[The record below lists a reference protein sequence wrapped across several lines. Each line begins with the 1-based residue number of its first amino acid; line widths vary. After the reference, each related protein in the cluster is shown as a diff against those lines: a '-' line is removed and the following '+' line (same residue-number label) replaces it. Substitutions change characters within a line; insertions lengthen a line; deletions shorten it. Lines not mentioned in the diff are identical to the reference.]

1 MSERLPPQQPGG
13 AADSVSGDLVRL
25 PETDTAGRASF
36 VHGGRVY
43 AVFTVDGATVVTDGV
58 CPHKGGP
65 LAEGT
70 VRDGSVVCPWHWYAF
85 DLATGECRNA
95 HEVTLRRHEVVDVD
109 GVPHARLT
117 VPAVLSWAERLR
129 AHARGES

>member
-1 MSERLPPQQPGG
+1 MTDWKRICLLDDIPSLGSRVVRRPG
-13 AADSVSGDLVRL
+13 ADDI
-25 PETDTAGRASF
+25 
-36 VHGGRVY
+36 
-43 AVFTVDGATVVTDGV
+43 AVFRNADDEVFALHDQ